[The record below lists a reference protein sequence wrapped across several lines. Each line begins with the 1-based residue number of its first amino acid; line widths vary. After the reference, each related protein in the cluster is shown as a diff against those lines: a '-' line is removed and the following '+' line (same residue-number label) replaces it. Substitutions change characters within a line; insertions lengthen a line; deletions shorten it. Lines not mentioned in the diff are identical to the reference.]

1 MENSKALKLSD
12 LPTIEELQQRF
23 RQRERT
29 LSFQLGSEEAK
40 KEIKSKNTF
49 AYQFIMNN
57 FHQIEK
63 KDKILVNQTAKN
75 VIRYG
80 VLAIS
85 TPLILNISLARLT
98 KNKIFDMH

>member
-63 KDKILVNQTAKN
+63 KDKILFIITLMQKIYACKKCHSVTRTNCVFPNAELL
-75 VIRYG
+75 
-80 VLAIS
+80 LA
-85 TPLILNISLARLT
+85 
-98 KNKIFDMH
+98 